1 MSSMTK
7 TMIMT
12 NKISQ
17 DNPRAWRNPWVIGWV
32 SLVAVVL
39 LVNIVMISLAVTTN
53 PGLVSEDYYE
63 RGRHYEKTITS
74 KIAARNALAW
84 SVSTDFPI
92 NPVINNSEK
101 YRFTVVDKNGVP
113 ISNGQVTASV
123 YRPSDANADFKIEMN
138 ELVPGVYTGDIN
150 FPLKGRW
157 EVTVSL
163 KRGDDVYDFS
173 RPVSVVTQ

>member
-1 MSSMTK
+1 MS
-7 TMIMT
+7 TMIVT

-32 SLVAVVL
+32 TLVAIVL
-39 LVNIVMISLAVTTN
+39 LVNIVMISLAVLTN

-63 RGRHYEKTITS
+63 RGRNYEKTVTT
-74 KIAARNALAW
+74 KIAARQALAW
-84 SVSTDFPI
+84 TISTDFPV
-92 NPVINNSEK
+92 NPVMHNSEK

-113 ISNGQVTASV
+113 VSQAQATASI
-123 YRPSDANADFKIEMN
+123 YRPSDVNADFQVEMN
-138 ELVPGVYTGDIN
+138 ELVPGVYTGDFN

-163 KRGDDVYDFS
+163 KHGDDVYDFS
-173 RPVSVVTQ
+173 RRVNVVTE